1 MPPPAAY
8 VILKAV
14 VSQVRPHAREGRARA
29 PEIMPAVVV
38 VGSQWGDEGK
48 GKVSDYLAFDADVV
62 VRYQGG
68 PNAGHTVVVD
78 GQEIHLH
85 LLPTGIVYPDKV
97 SVIGNGVVVDPELL
111 VQEMEDLKKKGHDV
125 RGLRISSRAH
135 LIMPYHRLLDALQ
148 EEGLGARKIGTTLK
162 GVGPAY
168 MDKSARVGLR
178 VAELLDEE
186 TFRDRFLPVLADKN
200 RVIQGFYGREPLD
213 PEPIIESYLRAGE
226 YLREYVT
233 DTSYLVNE
241 AIKSGK
247 KVLFEGAQG
256 TLLDLDH
263 GTYPYVTSSHP
274 IAGGACIGAGIGPN
288 RIDKVIGVVK
298 AFTSRVGDGPFPT
311 ELRNAIGDS
320 VRERG
325 QEYGA
330 TTGRPRRIGWLD
342 LVIVRYA
349 AMLSGFTSLAVTRL
363 DILSNMDVVKVAYAY
378 KHKGKVLREF
388 PDSYRVL
395 EECEPVYRDFPGWPD
410 IDPSC
415 RDFSAL
421 HPNVRRYLEF
431 IQEETGVPI
440 SIVSLGRER
449 AETLVLEKVF

>member
-1 MPPPAAY
+1 MPLARRLSYPR
-8 VILKAV
+8 AV
-14 VSQVRPHAREGRARA
+14 VSQVCPHPREGKAKE

-78 GQEIHLH
+78 GEEIQLH
-85 LLPTGIVYPDKV
+85 LLPTGIVYPDKI

-111 VQEMEDLKKKGHDV
+111 VQEMESLRRRGHDT
-125 RGLRISSRAH
+125 RGLRVSSRAH
-135 LIMPYHRLLDALQ
+135 LIMPYHRILDALQ

-178 VAELLDEE
+178 VADLLDAE
-186 TFRDRFLPVLADKN
+186 TFRDRFMPVLTDKN
-200 RVIQGFYGREPLD
+200 RVLQGFYGREPLD

-226 YLREYVT
+226 YIREYVT
-233 DTSYLVNE
+233 DTALLVNE

-247 KVLFEGAQG
+247 RVLFEGAQG

-311 ELRNAIGDS
+311 ELRDEIGQAI
-320 VRERG
+320 RERG
-325 QEYGA
+325 HEYGA

-349 AMLSGFTSLAVTRL
+349 AMLSGFTSLAVTRM
-363 DILSNMDVVKVAYAY
+363 DILSNMDVVRVAYAY
-378 KHKGKVLREF
+378 KHNGKLLRDF
-388 PDSYRVL
+388 PDSLRIL
-395 EECEPVYRDFPGWPD
+395 EECEPVYKDFRGWPD

-415 RDFSAL
+415 GAFRDL
-421 HPNVRRYLEF
+421 HPNARRYLEF
-431 IQEETGVPI
+431 VMEETGVPI
-440 SIVSLGRER
+440 SIISLGRER
-449 AETLVLEKVF
+449 AETLALEKVF